1 MEYRQMTAQ
10 NYDSALDLVKDRL
23 KQIDEIKEKFSGFPE
38 VQKKLQSARDALVES
53 EEEIMTYYDLTSLE
67 KYNKS

>member
-1 MEYRQMTAQ
+1 MEYRQMTTQ
-10 NYDSALDLVKDRL
+10 NYDSSLDLVNERL

-38 VQKKLQSARDALVES
+38 VQQKLQSARDALVES
-53 EEEIMTYYDLTSLE
+53 EEEIMTYYDLTSIE